1 MGRLVQAEWTKL
13 LTTRV
18 WIGLLVGACVLSAGF
33 AALITGLAGQ
43 SGGPAAVGTRE
54 FEQTVLGLAG
64 NGAILALIMGIIGI
78 TQEYRHRTATPTFLT
93 TPRRGRVVAAKL
105 LAYLLAGVPFAL
117 VVCVVTVLVVEVYA
131 GARGA
136 APSLDSDNLQVLLG
150 AALSIVLYAV
160 IGVGVGAL
168 FRNQVGAIVGSLV
181 YLFIIENIVGGI
193 SAISGVYKWLPGG
206 ATSAL
211 TATTEGPSDLLNQ
224 WQGGLL
230 LLAYGLVFSVLGTLL
245 AVRRDVV

>member
-1 MGRLVQAEWTKL
+1 MTRLVQAEWTKL

-18 WIGLLVGACVLSAGF
+18 WIGLLVGGCVLAGGF
-33 AALITGLAGQ
+33 AALFTGLAGQ
-43 SGGPAAVGTRE
+43 SGGPSAVGTSD
-54 FEQTVLGLAG
+54 FEQMALGAAG
-64 NGAILALIMGIIGI
+64 NASILSLVLGIIGI

-105 LAYLLAGVPFAL
+105 LAYLLAGIPFAIL
-117 VVCVVTVLVVEVYA
+117 VCLVTVLVVEVYA

-136 APSLDSDNLQVLLG
+136 APSLGGDNLEVLVG

-181 YLFIIENIVGGI
+181 YLFIIENIIGGI
-193 SAISGVYKWLPGG
+193 PATSGVYKWLPGG
-206 ATSAL
+206 ASSAL
-211 TATTEGPSDLLNQ
+211 TAVTEGPDLLNQ
-224 WQGGLL
+224 WQGGVL
-230 LLAYGLVFSVLGTLL
+230 LLAYGLVFSVVGTLL